1 MVSIGGYVHPTDTF
15 GISTSGE
22 AEPTMSMIYDDGQGC
37 DLGSQPAPFWYW
49 ITNCPMIRLNFGEF
63 IVNSIR
69 ENTFEGI
76 LSVYP
81 NPSQGKF
88 ILELKDVE
96 SDLYALTIKDVLGK
110 DVLIQTIEVAGSVK
124 HHIDIS
130 VLEKGAYILNVSNSN
145 STIATK
151 LIIE

>member
-1 MVSIGGYVHPTDTF
+1 M
-15 GISTSGE
+15 
-22 AEPTMSMIYDDGQGC
+22 
-37 DLGSQPAPFWYW
+37 
-49 ITNCPMIRLNFGEF
+49 
-63 IVNSIR
+63 
-69 ENTFEGI
+69 
-76 LSVYP
+76 
-81 NPSQGKF
+81 
-88 ILELKDVE
+88 ELKDVE